1 VAAGRQNST
10 LVVGGEGQ
18 DRDLDLIRT
27 KQGLNM
33 TLSTDSAWFGWAVVD
48 TLNSAFNRE
57 EPRSPGMGGML
68 IDKEHN
74 LPPSGPVQ
82 HNINFKNIYRKAWG
96 VG

>member
-1 VAAGRQNST
+1 
-10 LVVGGEGQ
+10 
-18 DRDLDLIRT
+18 
-27 KQGLNM
+27 
-33 TLSTDSAWFGWAVVD
+33 
-48 TLNSAFNRE
+48 
-57 EPRSPGMGGML
+57 MGGML